1 MTSIDDLVALR
12 QSSLDTFVVNGG
24 KRRDVSYI
32 GEQEAE
38 PFVSDV
44 ALLTHPLY
52 SIAIKYN
59 ATAIQRSLES
69 TIAKL
74 MNSRMITD
82 AVHLSKVHYYGSRD
96 NKYGTSFISFDN
108 EGVLFACGGSNG
120 IIKVYD
126 FDECYASSC
135 LR

>member
-1 MTSIDDLVALR
+1 M
-12 QSSLDTFVVNGG
+12 
-24 KRRDVSYI
+24 
-32 GEQEAE
+32 
-38 PFVSDV
+38 SDA

-52 SIAIKYN
+52 STSIRSN
-59 ATAIQRSLES
+59 AAAVQKSLES
-69 TIAKL
+69 TIAKFT
-74 MNSRMITD
+74 NSRMITD
-82 AVHLSKVHYYGSRD
+82 SVQLSKVHYYGSRD
-96 NKYGTSFISFDN
+96 NKYGTSCISFDN